1 MSTLHTAIF
10 NIYGNDQTTH
20 SQLGPYFQ
28 CMPSLHRLEIK
39 LYGRLSD
46 FSVWETLLQ
55 TSLPSLAYF
64 TLEMTTVY
72 LTDSNMS
79 SILESIQS
87 PFWIEKENFNIIIKC
102 ISRSDSNLLFPTDM
116 YDMNRYR
123 YRSNEPVAQWWIAP
137 QRKLNNNLSVTNRI
151 LRLHLCIESLFFLQ
165 NHYFDNVTHLV
176 VDELNDHF
184 FELIIKYINCS
195 RIKFLDVSSMKE
207 ENNKIS
213 SLLPYTRNI
222 TYLRI
227 NLNQLSDHQFAHLKE
242 CSGIKCLD
250 ISTSQHRFDRDNI
263 FVIANMFPNL
273 EHLIINTGDLRD
285 VPILQTYLPRL
296 RSLTFPPGIS
306 IFSDGYEEKLFD
318 HNLREKSQFLFQRE
332 TNSIT
337 VWIDQAALQDSYW
350 RKGKTTT
357 SSSSER
363 ATNRSWLT
371 KTIEKLSSL
380 FR

>member
-1 MSTLHTAIF
+1 
-10 NIYGNDQTTH
+10 
-20 SQLGPYFQ
+20 
-28 CMPSLHRLEIK
+28 
-39 LYGRLSD
+39 
-46 FSVWETLLQ
+46 
-55 TSLPSLAYF
+55 
-64 TLEMTTVY
+64 
-72 LTDSNMS
+72 
-79 SILESIQS
+79 
-87 PFWIEKENFNIIIKC
+87 
-102 ISRSDSNLLFPTDM
+102 
-116 YDMNRYR
+116 
-123 YRSNEPVAQWWIAP
+123 
-137 QRKLNNNLSVTNRI
+137 
-151 LRLHLCIESLFFLQ
+151 
-165 NHYFDNVTHLV
+165 
-176 VDELNDHF
+176 
-184 FELIIKYINCS
+184 
-195 RIKFLDVSSMKE
+195 MKE

-213 SLLPYTRNI
+213 SLLSYTRNI

-227 NLNQLSDHQFAHLKE
+227 NLNQLSHQPFAYLKE

-250 ISTSQHRFDRDNI
+250 VSTSQHRFDRNNI

-273 EHLIINTGDLRD
+273 EHLIINPGDLRD

-337 VWIDQAALQDSYW
+337 VWVDQAALQDSYW

-380 FR
+380 FK